1 MKPDDFERLFTTCQS
16 DEQPAENELSTM
28 QSGIC
33 WFKNTNGFPD
43 IETLEDILAMDGK
56 FDPED
61 ELCSD
66 EGFDLAAE
74 EETIKR
80 DTETIRCGIQD
91 SPFIAT
97 IPASFIETPDGEY
110 TTALIE
116 IVFKKDPD
124 SNLYR
129 YIMQSE
135 DTNALFYGVVQQED
149 ALRDI
154 FIASHLY
161 CYSSLVDCNN
171 LCGNGSVCRPWNYL
185 ILQADFPEELQEKV
199 ALTRPIR
206 ETSQEAWCYCGHVVD
221 GKCTTLSIRYVT
233 ALSLKSYFAAGIPL
247 QKTLQPSIHL
257 PSYSGTAMLMPL
269 QRKLY
274 QPESLRSS
282 QSLTRQLNIHTM
294 YLHK

>member
-1 MKPDDFERLFTTCQS
+1 MKPYDFERLFTVCQN
-16 DEQPAENELSTM
+16 DKQPAGNNPFTM
-28 QSGIC
+28 QPGIC

-43 IETLEDILAMDGK
+43 IEALEDILAMDGK

-61 ELCSD
+61 ELYSD

-74 EETIKR
+74 EATIKR

-97 IPASFIETPDGEY
+97 IPASSIEIPDGEY
-110 TTALIE
+110 ITALIE

-129 YIMQSE
+129 YIIQSD

-161 CYSSLVDCNN
+161 HYSGLIDFNN
-171 LCGNGSVCRPWNYL
+171 ICGNGSSCRPWSYL
-185 ILQADFPEELQEKV
+185 VLQADSPEELQEKV
-199 ALTRPIR
+199 AMTRPIR
-206 ETSQEAWCYCGHVVD
+206 ENAQEAWCYCAHVVD
-221 GKCTTLSIRYVT
+221 SKMHYAFFTLRDGVIPEIVLCGRNT
-233 ALSLKSYFAAGIPL
+233 ATENSQAVNPFAVIFWNGNVDA
-247 QKTLQPSIHL
+247 
-257 PSYSGTAMLMPL
+257 
-269 QRKLY
+269 
-274 QPESLRSS
+274 
-282 QSLTRQLNIHTM
+282 LTEKIVPAKIYAQ
-294 YLHK
+294 